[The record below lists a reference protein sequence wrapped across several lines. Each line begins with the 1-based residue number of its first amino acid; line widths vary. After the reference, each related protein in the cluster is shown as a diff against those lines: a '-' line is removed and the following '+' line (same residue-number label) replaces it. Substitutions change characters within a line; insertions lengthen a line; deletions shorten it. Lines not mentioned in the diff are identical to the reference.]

1 MHSGERGEAG
11 EKEIDGGGE
20 CGEGKSKYDFV
31 SYISQN

>member
-11 EKEIDGGGE
+11 EKEIDGGE